1 METAPAAAILWRHGY
16 WPVHMPSVSFAVA
29 WQREGGPR
37 LVGSAQLDTDGVLLI
52 GRHVGGTAGE
62 ARLHLRAE
70 RIEHVELRRAS
81 ALPTV
86 ASEYDGRPI
95 AIELLVGGWG
105 AAHDLADAL
114 VRAAADGAAPQ
125 RTCTVA
131 IAARIEPGRRA
142 DLERLLA
149 GGLPP
154 ELVEDGLHADEVS
167 LGDDDLVLVLTGPER
182 IARGLVR
189 TGLAGLGGT
198 VSSPRLLTQMFSWRR
213 GPHVAAAI

>member
-1 METAPAAAILWRHGY
+1 M
-16 WPVHMPSVSFAVA
+16 SQVSFAVA
-29 WQREGGPR
+29 WQRDGGPR
-37 LVGSAQLDTDGVLLI
+37 LVGSAALDTDGVVLI
-52 GRHVGGTAGE
+52 GRSAGAAAE

-70 RIEHVELRRAS
+70 LLDHVELRRS
-81 ALPTV
+81 SPLPTV
-86 ASEYDGRPI
+86 VADYDGRRI
-95 AIELLVGGWG
+95 TIELLMGGWG

-114 VRAAADGAAPQ
+114 AGAAADGVAPQ

-149 GGLPP
+149 CGLPA
-154 ELVEDGLHADEVS
+154 ELFREGVRGEEVS
-167 LGDDDLVLVLTGPER
+167 IGDHDLVLVITGPER

-189 TGLAGLGGT
+189 TGLHWLDGS

-213 GPHVAAAI
+213 GPRPATATM

>member
-1 METAPAAAILWRHGY
+1 MS
-16 WPVHMPSVSFAVA
+16 SVSFAVA
-29 WQREGGPR
+29 WQRDGGPR
-37 LVGSAQLDTDGVLLI
+37 LVGSAGLDTDGVLLT
-52 GRHVGGTAGE
+52 GRSPGAQGSE

-70 RIEHVELRRAS
+70 LIEHIELRRSS

-86 ASEYDGRPI
+86 TAAYDGRPI
-95 AIELLVGGWG
+95 SIELLMGGWG

-114 VRAAADGAAPQ
+114 ARAAADGAVPQ

-149 GGLPP
+149 TGLPE
-154 ELVEDGLHADEVS
+154 ELAQEGMRTDEVS
-167 LGDDDLVLVLTGPER
+167 LGDDDVVLLLTGPER
-182 IARGLVR
+182 IARALVR
-189 TGLAGLGGT
+189 TGMPGFDGM

-213 GPHVAAAI
+213 SSRPAAAIV